1 MAILR
6 DTLQKDPTL
15 SLALAVVAA
24 STCPLLLLDEGLT
37 VIGASTTFAKA
48 FDIDPAALVGEQ
60 LPQLG
65 DGEWDA
71 PQLRSLLTMTASGD
85 ADIEAYD
92 FQLRRPGQPPRE
104 LVLHARKLSYDDS
117 QPVRLLLAASDVT
130 EARSD
135 ARRKDELARENGV
148 LLREVRHRVANSLQ
162 IIASVLLQ
170 GARNTR
176 SREARGELNSAHN
189 RLMSV
194 ATLERHL
201 AASSLGEVQMRD
213 YLTKLCESIA
223 ASMISSPDLTLT
235 VIADDSLLPADTS
248 VSLGLI
254 VTELTINAL
263 KHAYPGGRTGE
274 IFVSFASSGGDWR
287 LAVRDD
293 GVGLQT
299 GKQSPVGGLG
309 TTIVRALAK
318 QVNARV
324 VTTDAAP
331 GTVVSVEHNASG
343 DAAADAHRHDVPA
356 V

>member
-1 MAILR
+1 MAASP
-6 DTLQKDPTL
+6 DTLKDPTL

-24 STCPLLLLDEGLT
+24 STCPLLLLDEALT
-37 VIGASTTFAKA
+37 VIAASTTFCTA
-48 FDIDPAALVGEQ
+48 FEIDPAAVDGKDAL
-60 LPQLG
+60 QLG
-65 DGEWDA
+65 DGEWNT
-71 PQLRSLLTMTASGD
+71 PQLRSLLELTASGD
-85 ADIEAYD
+85 ADIDAYE
-92 FQLRRPGQPPRE
+92 FQLRRLGRPSLD
-104 LVLHARKLSYDDS
+104 LVLHARKLSYDDG

-135 ARRKDELARENGV
+135 ARRKDDLARENGM

-176 SREARGELNSAHN
+176 SKEVRGELSSAHH

-201 AASSLGEVQMRD
+201 ATSSLGEVGMRD

-223 ASMISSPDLTLT
+223 ASMISSPDLNLT

-274 IFVSFASSGGDWR
+274 IFVSFAAQGHDWR
-287 LAVRDD
+287 LSVRDD
-293 GVGLQT
+293 GIGMQL
-299 GKQSPVGGLG
+299 GKQSPTSGLG

-324 VTTDAAP
+324 VMTDAAP
-331 GTVVSVEHNASG
+331 GTVVSIEHNASG
-343 DAAADAHRHDVPA
+343 DAAAEAERRAADAV
-356 V
+356 

>member
-1 MAILR
+1 MAIAQNSLLR
-6 DTLQKDPTL
+6 DPTL

-24 STCPLLLLDEGLT
+24 STCPLLLLDESLT
-37 VIGASTTFAKA
+37 VISASTTFCTA
-48 FDIDPAALVGEQ
+48 FDIDPATVAGEN
-60 LPQLG
+60 LLMLG
-65 DGEWDA
+65 AGEWDA

-92 FQLRRPGQPPRE
+92 FQLRRAGQSPRE

-117 QPVRLLLAASDVT
+117 RPVRLLLAVSDVT

-176 SREARGELNSAHN
+176 SSEARGELNSAHH

-201 AASSLGEVQMRD
+201 ATSSLGEVEMRD

-223 ASMISSPDLTLT
+223 ALMIASPDLTLK
-235 VIADDSLLPADTS
+235 VIADDSMVPADTS

-263 KHAYPGGRTGE
+263 KHGYPAAGRARSSSASPRRARTGAWPCATTA
-274 IFVSFASSGGDWR
+274 SACAPASRARWGAWAPPSSGRWPSSSTRGW
-287 LAVRDD
+287 
-293 GVGLQT
+293 
-299 GKQSPVGGLG
+299 
-309 TTIVRALAK
+309 
-318 QVNARV
+318 
-324 VTTDAAP
+324 
-331 GTVVSVEHNASG
+331 
-343 DAAADAHRHDVPA
+343 
-356 V
+356 